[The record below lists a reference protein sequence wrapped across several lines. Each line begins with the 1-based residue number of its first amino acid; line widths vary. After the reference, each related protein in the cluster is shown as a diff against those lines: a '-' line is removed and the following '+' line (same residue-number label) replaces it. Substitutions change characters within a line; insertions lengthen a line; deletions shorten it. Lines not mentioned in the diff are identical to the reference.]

1 MKNFVL
7 FIFLFIGFNVYSQ
20 SPCGYNLCV
29 VQFNAPWNEANDIE
43 WLNKV
48 SDCSKKRIC
57 IETDPDAAKTYK
69 IYAVPTLIIFNEGE
83 EVERFSPNIMFETD
97 ATREEVQEA
106 IDEEVMSDF

>member
-1 MKNFVL
+1 MKRLLIVAL
-7 FIFLFIGFNVYSQ
+7 MFIGANVYSQ

-57 IETDPDAAKTYK
+57 IETDPDAAKKYK
-69 IYAVPTLIIFNEGE
+69 IYAVPTLIIFNESSIISKIE
-83 EVERFSPNIMFETD
+83 YPIKEVDMSKPIINIYFPL
-97 ATREEVQEA
+97 
-106 IDEEVMSDF
+106 F

>member
-1 MKNFVL
+1 MKQFVL
-7 FIFLFIGFNVYSQ
+7 LIFLFIGFNVYAQ

-29 VQFNAPWNEANDIE
+29 VQFNAPWNEANDVE

-48 SDCSKKRIC
+48 SDCTKKRIC
-57 IETDPDAAKTYK
+57 IETDPDAAKKYK

>member
-1 MKNFVL
+1 MKHFVL
-7 FIFLFIGFNVYSQ
+7 LIFLFIGFNVYSQ

-29 VQFNAPWNEANDIE
+29 VQFNAPWNEANDVE

-57 IETDPDAAKTYK
+57 IETDQDAAKKYK

>member
-1 MKNFVL
+1 MKRL
-7 FIFLFIGFNVYSQ
+7 LIIALMFIAANVYSQ

-29 VQFNAPWNEANDIE
+29 VQFNAPWNEANDVE

-57 IETDPDAAKTYK
+57 IEANPDAAKKYK
-69 IYAVPTLIIFNEGE
+69 IYAVPTIIIFDDGE

-97 ATREEVQEA
+97 ATKEEVQEA
-106 IDEEVMSDF
+106 VDEQVMSDF